1 MVGVEAAEENVE
13 EERGEKKERKEEE
26 PSNRLKQP
34 RHGVL
39 NVCNLVYNVWKE
51 RRPGGGAAAAA
62 IAVVDDDV
70 FDNVFDNVDVDVDD
84 VFVVGGDAAAAATAA
99 KGG

>member
-1 MVGVEAAEENVE
+1 MVGVEAAEEKVE
-13 EERGEKKERKEEE
+13 EERGEKKGGKGEE
-26 PSNRLKQP
+26 PSNHLKQP

-70 FDNVFDNVDVDVDD
+70 FDNVDVDVDD
-84 VFVVGGDAAAAATAA
+84 VCVVGGDAAAAATAA

>member
-1 MVGVEAAEENVE
+1 MAEEKVE
-13 EERGEKKERKEEE
+13 EEWGEKQERKDEE
-26 PSNRLKQP
+26 PSNHLKQP

-39 NVCNLVYNVWKE
+39 NVCNLVYNAWKE
-51 RRPGGGAAAAA
+51 RRTGGGAAAAV
-62 IAVVDDDV
+62 IAVVDDY
-70 FDNVFDNVDVDVDD
+70 VFDNVDVDVDD

>member
-1 MVGVEAAEENVE
+1 MVGVEAAEEKVGG
-13 EERGEKKERKEEE
+13 ERGEKKERKEEE
-26 PSNRLKQP
+26 PSNHLKQP
-34 RHGVL
+34 RHGAL

-70 FDNVFDNVDVDVDD
+70 FDNVDVDVDDVDD